1 MRSSCAA
8 GRHEALVDQA
18 IAERGAELLHAAHR
32 GLGHADRLLQEPE
45 QRRRLV
51 VVDPADAELV
61 HQPPGG
67 GRPHPFRQLQ
77 HAEPAH
83 LVERVLQH
91 PQQRQRVLHVRG
103 LQELQPAVLHE
114 RDVAPRQLHL
124 EQVRVMRRA
133 EQHGLL
139 LERHALLAMPQ
150 HAPAHEVALLG
161 LVQARAE
168 HRHPRA
174 LARGPERLLVAL
186 RRERDGGVRRGED
199 RRDRAV
205 VLLQADHGGAVE
217 PASGTPGCCARSRRG
232 TRRSTARR
240 RRPP

>member
-8 GRHEALVDQA
+8 GRHDGLVGQA
-18 IAERGAELLHAAHR
+18 VAERRAELLHAAHGR
-32 GLGHADRLLQEPE
+32 LRHADRLLQEPE

-51 VVDPADAELV
+51 VVRPPDAELV
-61 HQPPGG
+61 HQPARRGG
-67 GRPHPFRQLQ
+67 TDPFRQLQ

-91 PQQRQRVLHVRG
+91 AEQRERVLHVRG

-124 EQVRVMRRA
+124 EQVRVVRRA

-139 LERHALLAMPQ
+139 LQRDALLAMLQ

-168 HRHPRA
+168 
-174 LARGPERLLVAL
+174 
-186 RRERDGGVRRGED
+186 D
-199 RRDRAV
+199 RPSRAV
-205 VLLQADHGGAVE
+205 PRTDHSVFSWRCGESAIAAFDAARIGGID
-217 PASGTPGCCARSRRG
+217 R
-232 TRRSTARR
+232 
-240 RRPP
+240 